1 MRPFLA
7 SYRPAPACG
16 LQHRWGM
23 ATKTGAKK
31 VTVTVGDLI
40 AAAFDVV
47 GDRLDAVVEL
57 LRFEEMRRRSG
68 IVVEGAAPSPGD
80 RN

>member
-1 MRPFLA
+1 
-7 SYRPAPACG
+7 
-16 LQHRWGM
+16 M
-23 ATKTGAKK
+23 ATRNGSKK

-47 GDRLDAVVEL
+47 GDRVDAVVEL

-68 IVVEGAAPSPGD
+68 IVVEGPPAPAGD